1 MTDPT
6 PPTPAPDAPQDDA
19 QKAAPE
25 RSGIAFDTSELFPD
39 MLAYARELLDRVSD
53 RAAEVTPKI
62 REKGYDAD
70 QWVDDVKWFWEN
82 VMNDAVRAAK
92 YWQQRFPSG

>member
-1 MTDPT
+1 MTEPT
-6 PPTPAPDAPQDDA
+6 SSTPAPDTPQDDA
-19 QKAAPE
+19 PKDAPE
-25 RSGIAFDTSELFPD
+25 PRGIAFDTSELFPD
-39 MLAYARELLDRVSD
+39 MLAYGRELLDRVSD
-53 RAAEVTPKI
+53 RAAETAPKI

-92 YWQQRFPSG
+92 YWQQRFPTG